1 MGATAYAT
9 NGDNLIGIGPISRS
23 MGGVGL
29 AAPQDP
35 ISAVFANPAAMCF
48 GPYCPGSEFNFAG
61 TIFDPSVTARVMSTA
76 FGVDASA
83 DSQFQPFIIPAM
95 GISTAINPRLRF
107 GLAAYGVSGLGVDYR
122 DKLDLFP
129 GNGSEGEVY
138 TQLQILKFA
147 PNIAYLITD
156 NFSVGAS
163 VHVNFANLD
172 LQNGSSHDYS
182 AGVQLGAI
190 YKIGPISLGA
200 SYVTS
205 QKATHEN
212 VRNFNADLDGSGVT
226 GDFAGEDFTADDLD
240 LESPQTAGFGVA
252 YAMDD
257 VLLIEGNV
265 RWINWSDAVGYSDFD
280 WDDQWVY
287 AIGAQVKPV
296 EKLSLRAGFNY
307 GKNPVNTHNG
317 FDAAT
322 GTMVQGVPTSMFG
335 YEYLRIIG
343 FPAIVES
350 HLSFG
355 VGYEFSEKFMANL
368 GYVHAFENT
377 ISETGTNFG
386 GVPNADVTLE
396 SDLSED
402 SFEFGLSWRF

>member
-1 MGATAYAT
+1 MLLGMGGAALAT

-29 AAPQDP
+29 ASPQDP

-61 TIFDPSVTARVMSTA
+61 TIFDPSVTARLITP
-76 FGVDASA
+76 GGTLEK
-83 DSQFQPFIIPAM
+83 DSQFQPFIIPAI

-122 DKLDLFP
+122 NFDFNAANPGIDDL
-129 GNGSEGEVY
+129 Y
-138 TQLQILKFA
+138 TQLQIMKFA
-147 PNIAYLITD
+147 PNIAYLVTD

-172 LQNGSSHDYS
+172 LEDGSSHDYS

-190 YKIGPISLGA
+190 YKIGPVSLGA
-200 SYVTS
+200 SYVS
-205 QKATHEN
+205 PQKATHSR
-212 VRNFNADLDGSGVT
+212 VFDFDFNGSAK
-226 GDFAGEDFTADDLD
+226 DAFD

-252 YAMDD
+252 YALDD
-257 VLLIEGNV
+257 VLLVEGNV
-265 RWINWSDAVGYSDFD
+265 KWLNWSDADGYSDFD

-287 AIGAQVKPV
+287 AIGAQVMPV
-296 EKLSLRAGFNY
+296 EKLALRAGFNY
-307 GKNPVNTHNG
+307 GKNPVKTHNG
-317 FDAAT
+317 FDGDFTDPTAVRA
-322 GTMVQGVPTSMFG
+322 VQGHNLPNFN
-335 YEYLRIIG
+335 YEFFRILG

-350 HLSFG
+350 HLSLG
-355 VGYEFSEKFMANL
+355 IGYQFSERFAMNL
-368 GYVHAFENT
+368 GYVHAFEKT
-377 ISETGTNFG
+377 ISESGTANFG
-386 GVPNADVTLE
+386 GGDFPVTLE

-402 SFEFGLSWRF
+402 SYEFGLSWRF